1 MQITLRDV
9 SDDPGLRDP
18 GDMVARQAAVM
29 TATPDTSRRGWVGI
43 LLVDLILIIRP
54 WFAPIPM
61 APLLAARVLADPA
74 GGLTAALTDPATWW
88 ALISFALTWTA
99 VAMINDAF
107 DGRTDL
113 HNPRHTRILRIAR
126 RMGKAQLIRLAIA
139 VGLLDLLLVIITLGP
154 LFVLGTALVLL
165 IGWLYS
171 APPARLK
178 GRPGLDVLANA
189 VPVGF
194 LAPVAGWLLA
204 GSPGMLPWQLGSL
217 CTLTIAAL
225 YLPTTVMDRA
235 ADEEVGV
242 RTTAVA
248 LGERRTYRLGTV
260 LWIVSVTLY
269 LIFLTTGTFARITL
283 TWYEV
288 VAWIPVVAGYVLARR
303 PTIARLALLSA
314 MMAAHCFL
322 IWATP

>member
-1 MQITLRDV
+1 
-9 SDDPGLRDP
+9 
-18 GDMVARQAAVM
+18 M
-29 TATPDTSRRGWVGI
+29 TATLDTGRQGAVRT
-43 LLVDLILIIRP
+43 LLVDLVLIIRP

-61 APLLAARVLADPA
+61 APLLAARVLADPT
-74 GGLTAALTDPATWW
+74 GGLTAALLDPATWW

-99 VAMINDAF
+99 VAMINDAY

-139 VGLLDLLLVIITLGP
+139 VVAVDLLLVIITLGP
-154 LFVLGTALVLL
+154 LFGLGTALVLL

-189 VPVGF
+189 IPVGF

-204 GSPGMLPWQLGSL
+204 GTPGSMPWQLGSL

-225 YLPTTVMDRA
+225 YLPTTVLDRA
-235 ADEEVGV
+235 ADEEAGV

-248 LGERRTYRLGTV
+248 LGRRTTYWLGTA
-260 LWIVSVTLY
+260 LWVVSVTLY
-269 LIFLTTGTFARITL
+269 LIFLTAGTFARITL

-288 VAWIPVVAGYVLARR
+288 VAWIPVVAGYPLLTRR
-303 PTIARLALLSA
+303 PTIIRLALLSG
-314 MMAAHCFL
+314 MMAAHCLL
-322 IWATP
+322 IWLAA

>member
-1 MQITLRDV
+1 MTPAQGT
-9 SDDPGLRDP
+9 
-18 GDMVARQAAVM
+18 VAR
-29 TATPDTSRRGWVGI
+29 RGDA
-43 LLVDLILIIRP
+43 LRALAVDLVLIIRP

-74 GGLTAALTDPATWW
+74 GGLTAALRDLHTWW

-99 VAMINDAF
+99 VAMINDAY

-113 HNPRHTRILRIAR
+113 RNPRHTRILRIAR

-139 VGLLDLLLVIITLGP
+139 VALLDVLLVGITLGL
-154 LFVLGTALVLL
+154 LFGLGTALVLV

-171 APPARLK
+171 VPPARLK

-204 GSPGMLPWQLGSL
+204 GAPGTLPWQLGSL

-225 YLPTTVMDRA
+225 YLPTTVLDRD
-235 ADEEVGV
+235 ADEETGIY
-242 RTTAVA
+242 TTAVA
-248 LGERRTYRLGTV
+248 LGPVITFRVGAV
-260 LWIVSVTLY
+260 LWTLSALLY
-269 LIFLTTGTFARITL
+269 LIFLTSGVFARITL
-283 TWYEV
+283 TWYEFV
-288 VAWIPVVAGYVLARR
+288 TWIPVVLGYPLLARR
-303 PTIARLALLSA
+303 PTIARLALLSGL
-314 MMAAHCFL
+314 MAAHCFL
-322 IWATP
+322 IWVTH